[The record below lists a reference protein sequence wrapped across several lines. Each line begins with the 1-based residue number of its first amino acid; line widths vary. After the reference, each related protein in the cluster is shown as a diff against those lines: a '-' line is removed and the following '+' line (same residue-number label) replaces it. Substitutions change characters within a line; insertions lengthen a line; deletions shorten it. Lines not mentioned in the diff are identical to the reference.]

1 MLMCDVWYTMV
12 DFDEVVIGIYQ
23 PSKVIF
29 TSSEPEKVICT
40 EAESQGEY
48 QD

>member
-1 MLMCDVWYTMV
+1 MV

-23 PSKVIF
+23 PTKVIF
-29 TSSEPEKVICT
+29 TSSEPEKVIYIYICT